1 MTYRKDHKAIEQI
14 TEMAAK
20 GMSSKEIGQ
29 AIGKTAKAVQKYF
42 RRYNIPC
49 LKRGGP
55 TGSRNGSWKGGRQ
68 VDVDGYVLLKC
79 PDHPF
84 ANSHGYV
91 REHRLVMEAHLGR
104 YLQPFE
110 VVHHKDDNPQNNSIE
125 NLELFS
131 TNAEH
136 LKKTLKG
143 RIPNWTAG
151 GFANMCKPR
160 PQYSR
165 TAKE

>member
-1 MTYRKDHKAIEQI
+1 MKYQTDWKTVQTI

-20 GMSSKEIGQ
+20 GMSSKEIGL

-42 RRYNIPC
+42 RRHNIPC

-68 VDVDGYVLLKC
+68 VDVDGYILLKC

-143 RIPNWTAG
+143 RVPNWSDE

-160 PQYSR
+160 RQHSNIS
-165 TAKE
+165 KE